1 LDFRWRAWS
10 AALCAVL
17 IGAACAAD
25 YVFNGALNLGTGYR
39 DTELLGQTAAGD
51 KGQKFVEK
59 IIGSGRFRERSA
71 FELDVIKNT
80 INFTQDAEFE
90 YFPVSYGGG
99 AYNRK
104 WSNRICVINY
114 DAGSVL
120 TEVYTASE
128 LIHRSTE
135 IRTTGAAGNE
145 SLQAGMDATFI
156 GSGRIAWTTHQRNDK
171 RAVELSRS
179 VEELTG
185 AFSVKKYVDLSN
197 RSGRPSRVDWIPCA

>member
-1 LDFRWRAWS
+1 ML
-10 AALCAVL
+10 V
-17 IGAACAAD
+17 GAAWAAD

-39 DTELLGQTAAGD
+39 DTELLGQTAAGAE
-51 KGQKFVEK
+51 GQKFAEK
-59 IIGSGRFRERSA
+59 IMGSGRFRERSA
-71 FELDVIKNT
+71 FELDVIRNT

-90 YFPVSYGGG
+90 YFPVSYNGG

-104 WSNRICVINY
+104 WSNKICVINY
-114 DAGSVL
+114 DAGSAL

-145 SLQAGMDATFI
+145 SLQAGMVATFI
-156 GSGRIAWTTHQRNDK
+156 GNGRIAWTTGQRSDK
-171 RAVELSRS
+171 RTLELSRS

-185 AFSVKKYVDLSN
+185 AFSVKKYVELSN
-197 RSGRPSRVDWIPCA
+197 RSGRVSRVDWIPCA

>member
-1 LDFRWRAWS
+1 MDLRWRAWS
-10 AALCAVL
+10 VALCVML

-25 YVFNGALNLGTGYR
+25 YVFNGAINLGTGYR
-39 DTELLGQTAAGD
+39 DTELLGQTAAGAE
-51 KGQKFVEK
+51 GQKFAEK

-71 FELDVIKNT
+71 FELDVIRNI

-104 WSNRICVINY
+104 WSNRICVINHE
-114 DAGSVL
+114 AGTAL

-135 IRTTGAAGNE
+135 IRTTGSTGNE
-145 SLQAGMDATFI
+145 SLQASIDATFI
-156 GSGRIAWTTHQRNDK
+156 GSGRIAWTTRQRSDK
-171 RAVELSRS
+171 RAVELGRS
-179 VEELTG
+179 VEDLTG
-185 AFSVKKYVDLSN
+185 AFSVKKYIDLSN
-197 RSGRPSRVDWIPCA
+197 RSGRPSRVDWMPCA